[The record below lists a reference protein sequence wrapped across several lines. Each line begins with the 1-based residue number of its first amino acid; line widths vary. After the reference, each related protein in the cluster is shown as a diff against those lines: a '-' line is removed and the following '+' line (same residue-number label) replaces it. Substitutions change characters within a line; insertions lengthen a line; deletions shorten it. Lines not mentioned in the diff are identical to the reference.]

1 MTLSDTT
8 IMIVGYNYRLTNIQS
23 ALGVAQLEQLPD
35 ILKRKKKFLNNTLKI
50 LKDSKVYR

>member
-1 MTLSDTT
+1 MTE
-8 IMIVGYNYRLTNIQS
+8 VGYNYRLNNIQS

-35 ILKRKKKFLNNTLKI
+35 ILKEKEILKQYLKI